1 MAGDVD
7 LDTSGGDA
15 QIGRLMGNYVQVSTQ
30 DRGVATAG
38 SGTASIGA
46 IYADTLQLSSGE
58 MQTNVSNLGVVSALI
73 RLESCVLNIDGNI
86 SRC

>member
-15 QIGRLMGNYVQVSTQ
+15 QIVRLMGNYVQVSTQ

-58 MQTNVSNLGVVSALI
+58 MQTI
-73 RLESCVLNIDGNI
+73 LEWYLH
-86 SRC
+86 